1 MTRRSSKPRW
11 LLSASLMSVFVL
23 LASGCSGSDDENT
36 TEPSGGP
43 TGTSGDNVV
52 KLGIL
57 GECKGPFGGFH
68 EDTVAGVELALANLA
83 GATVKSETSALDGWE
98 GAEVNGTPIEL
109 VGIGCGDD
117 TPDTI
122 SGEIRELVE
131 QQGANVVIGP
141 LSGDEGIAVAEYAKL
156 HPDITVLS
164 GIAGSQEPTLQVQ
177 APNYFRFHGD
187 GAMWNAGMGD
197 ILHNQEGWDTVAV
210 IADDYSFGHT
220 SAAGFIAD
228 FCGVGGEVTARVFP
242 PLGTTDY
249 SSFIQQ
255 LPDPD
260 EVDGYFWVVGGTG
273 TQAALEAF
281 VNAKG
286 DLTGDQ
292 HAGNL
297 FFNPGLASALG
308 TDIAGAY
315 VGGFATL
322 PGDVKTP
329 EIEEYLASA
338 DKTWKTLS
346 TGLTGGE
353 PGPPSTAAGFGF
365 MYGYYSAG
373 TALVRALEET
383 GGDPSA
389 EPLQAALSELT
400 LELPYGDISL
410 DENRS
415 GIVDVGLSQ
424 LVEEDGEIVQK
435 TVAIVPGVDQSFGG
449 TFSTD
454 TPPPGRDFPPC
465 EAADL
470 PWVGNEIP
478 VENGVPQE

>member
-1 MTRRSSKPRW
+1 M
-11 LLSASLMSVFVL
+11 
-23 LASGCSGSDDENT
+23 
-36 TEPSGGP
+36 
-43 TGTSGDNVV
+43 
-52 KLGIL
+52 
-57 GECKGPFGGFH
+57 
-68 EDTVAGVELALANLA
+68 
-83 GATVKSETSALDGWE
+83 
-98 GAEVNGTPIEL
+98 
-109 VGIGCGDD
+109 
-117 TPDTI
+117 
-122 SGEIRELVE
+122 
-131 QQGANVVIGP
+131 
-141 LSGDEGIAVAEYAKL
+141 
-156 HPDITVLS
+156 
-164 GIAGSQEPTLQVQ
+164 
-177 APNYFRFHGD
+177 
-187 GAMWNAGMGD
+187 
-197 ILHNQEGWDTVAV
+197 
-210 IADDYSFGHT
+210 
-220 SAAGFIAD
+220 
-228 FCGVGGEVTARVFP
+228 GGEVTARVFP

-249 SSFIQQ
+249 SSYIAQ

-315 VGGFATL
+315 VGGFAVL
-322 PGDVKTP
+322 PSDIKTP

-338 DKTWKTLS
+338 DKTWDTLK

-373 TALVRALEET
+373 VALTEGLKAT
-383 GGDPSA
+383 GGDPSP
-389 EPLQAALSELT
+389 EPLQQALAELT
-400 LELPYGDISL
+400 LDLPYGEISL

-424 LVEEDGEIVQK
+424 LVEEDGKIVQK
-435 TVAIVPGVDQSFGG
+435 AVAIVPKVDQSFGG

-454 TPPPGRDFPPC
+454 TPPPSRDFPPC
-465 EAADL
+465 ETADL